1 MLVDQEV
8 IAFIATA
15 DPESARQFYEG
26 VLGLRLLED
35 SPFALVFEAGSIV
48 LRIQKLASFTPVAH
62 TVLGWRVSD
71 ISTIIEGLASKGV
84 RFERFEGMT
93 QDELGVWASPSGAK
107 IAWFKDPAGN
117 ILSLTQT

>member
-1 MLVDQEV
+1 MLVGQEV

-62 TVLGWRVSD
+62 TVIGWRVSD
-71 ISTIIEGLASKGV
+71 ISAIIEALASKGV
-84 RFERFEGMT
+84 RFERFAGMA
-93 QDELGVWASPSGAK
+93 QDGLGVWASPSGAK

-117 ILSLTQT
+117 ILSLTQS